1 MAVFDIK
8 SALFHNKSCSARIIH
23 FMHIK
28 LHNIKLHTKSE
39 SI

>member
-1 MAVFDIK
+1 MAVFDLK
-8 SALFHNKSCSARIIH
+8 SAFLHNKSCSARIIH
-23 FMHIK
+23 FVHIK